1 MIDQQKSKMRR
12 MFIKI
17 LLVILLLSSPV
28 FANDISGKIIGFSCS
43 TCHGRSDLLVKSD
56 VPRLKGQNAKKMEQA
71 LLDFK
76 YDRKLSLIMDRIS
89 KGFSDSELKKVA
101 WYFSQLK
108 DGD

>member
-1 MIDQQKSKMRR
+1 MIDQKKSKLLREPM
-12 MFIKI
+12 KI
-17 LLVILLLSSPV
+17 LLAFFLLSSPV

-43 TCHGRSDLLVKSD
+43 TCHGRSDSLVKSD
-56 VPRLKGQNAKKMEQA
+56 VPRLKGQNAEKMEQA

-76 YDRKLSLIMDRIS
+76 YDRKPSLIMDRIS